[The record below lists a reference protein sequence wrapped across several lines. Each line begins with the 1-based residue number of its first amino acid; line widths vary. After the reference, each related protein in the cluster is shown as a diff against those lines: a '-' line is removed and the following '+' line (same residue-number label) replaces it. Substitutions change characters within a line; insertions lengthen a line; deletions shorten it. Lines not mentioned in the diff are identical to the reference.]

1 MATKKYKQDPWR
13 IALVSTLV
21 ILCVIMVGFLSVE
34 ITNHYQKA
42 GAPVVA
48 QKHYQAAN
56 TASVVPLPPPP
67 PSAPPA
73 PPIAE

>member
-1 MATKKYKQDPWR
+1 MATKKYKQDTWR

-34 ITNHYQKA
+34 ITNRYQGA
-42 GAPVVA
+42 DAPVAA
-48 QKHYQAAN
+48 QKYYQAAN

-67 PSAPPA
+67 QAPPL
-73 PPIAE
+73 PPTE